1 MSLDPE
7 NPEKT
12 VEGQAFAPGRL
23 NAVVYAQLKSA
34 ARLLLQNRH
43 RAEASLTPS
52 SLVHDAW
59 LRLAA
64 NDRAHWPS
72 ERHFRSAAATAMRHI
87 LIDRARRKKT
97 DKHGTGW
104 LRITLTGRGDVPLEV
119 GVEALSDAL
128 TRLASFDPRGATIVE
143 MRFLGGMTNLDI
155 GAVLELS
162 ERTVER
168 DWRAARAWLLQALT
182 S

>member
-1 MSLDPE
+1 MSSDRDTPE
-7 NPEKT
+7 ST
-12 VEGQAFAPGRL
+12 TGGQAFAPGRL
-23 NAVVYAQLKSA
+23 DAVVYAQLKSA
-34 ARLLLQNRH
+34 ARLLLQNRQ
-43 RAEASLTPS
+43 RAESSLTPS

-72 ERHFRSAAATAMRHI
+72 ERHFRSAAAIAMRHI

-97 DKHGTGW
+97 EKHGTGW
-104 LRITLTGRGDVPLEV
+104 VRITLTGRGDAPLEV

-128 TRLASFDPRGATIVE
+128 VRLASFDPRGASIVE
-143 MRFLGGMTNLDI
+143 MRFLAGMTNLDI
-155 GAVLELS
+155 AAVLELS

-168 DWRAARAWLLQALT
+168 DWRAARAWLLKAL
-182 S
+182 SG